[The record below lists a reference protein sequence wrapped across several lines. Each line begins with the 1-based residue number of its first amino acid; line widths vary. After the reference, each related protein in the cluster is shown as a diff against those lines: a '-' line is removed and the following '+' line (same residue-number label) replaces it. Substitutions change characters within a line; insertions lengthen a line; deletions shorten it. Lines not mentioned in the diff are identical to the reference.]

1 MWHFGDIM
9 LKVSLVCSIL
19 TIFAQSGPRNDSKY
33 RFDGFL
39 SYVLDYTF
47 NPLDGEKGP
56 QKDPGIVHMSL
67 LENLNYWSGLEIY

>member
-9 LKVSLVCSIL
+9 LKVSLIWSIL

-47 NPLDGEKGP
+47 NQPLRWGKRATKRPRNSAYEF
-56 QKDPGIVHMSL
+56 I
-67 LENLNYWSGLEIY
+67 

>member
-9 LKVSLVCSIL
+9 LKVSLVWSVL
-19 TIFAQSGPRNDSKY
+19 TIFAQSGPINDSKY

-47 NPLDGEKGP
+47 NQPLR
-56 QKDPGIVHMSL
+56 
-67 LENLNYWSGLEIY
+67 